1 MSNILT
7 IQDTKSTQAPI
18 ANVRDC
24 GKDTDMSNLKI
35 HILYER
41 LSVEDE
47 KNGESNSITAQRNL
61 LEQYA
66 ERNGFIPFIH
76 ISDDGYSGTNWNRP
90 GWQELIAKVEADE
103 VATILV
109 KDSSRLGRDHLRVGL
124 FREMLRE
131 REVRLIAVNDGLDSA
146 NGEDDFA
153 PFRDIMAEWYECVQV
168 GATIFSKHFFQSKTN
183 LAAKG

>member
-1 MSNILT
+1 MPTISAITMRSGGNTLLNILT
-7 IQDTKSTQAPI
+7 IQDTKSTQTPV

-76 ISDDGYSGTNWNRP
+76 ISEMMFLS
-90 GWQELIAKVEADE
+90 LIRNPSDIIPVICNKSPKIKASKGCATPTTEAFINSDLIQRE
-103 VATILV
+103 PITVRLMGKLHPACTIDTII
-109 KDSSRLGRDHLRVGL
+109 KRLGNIK
-124 FREMLRE
+124 ML
-131 REVRLIAVNDGLDSA
+131 
-146 NGEDDFA
+146 
-153 PFRDIMAEWYECVQV
+153 M
-168 GATIFSKHFFQSKTN
+168 
-183 LAAKG
+183 